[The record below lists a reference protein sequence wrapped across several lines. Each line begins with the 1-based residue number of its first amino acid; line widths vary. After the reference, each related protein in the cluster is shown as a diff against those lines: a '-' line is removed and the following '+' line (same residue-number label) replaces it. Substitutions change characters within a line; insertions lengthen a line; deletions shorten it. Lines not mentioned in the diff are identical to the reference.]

1 MTNNIPMQ
9 RALMQVRELQ
19 AYVQS
24 VDSMPELLADGLLQD
39 LDFISSEIEYY
50 NGDVEPK
57 PEPEPSKSKM
67 LFDFFEEYAN
77 DYTRLV
83 DIASDKLDDMFVPTM
98 EKDNDK

>member
-24 VDSMPELLADGLLQD
+24 VDSMPESLADGLLQD

-50 NGDVEPK
+50 NGEVTPK
-57 PEPEPSKSKM
+57 PEPLPCKSKM
-67 LFDFFEEYAN
+67 LFDFFEEFAD

-83 DIASDKLDDMFVPTM
+83 DIRSDKLDDMFVPTM
-98 EKDNDK
+98 EKSDDK

>member
-9 RALMQVRELQ
+9 RALMNVRAIQ
-19 AYVQS
+19 SYVQS
-24 VDSMPELLADGLLQD
+24 VSSMPSMLVDGLLED
-39 LDFISSEIEYY
+39 LEFIASEIEYY

-57 PEPEPSKSKM
+57 PEREPSKSKV

-83 DIASDKLDDMFVPTM
+83 DITSDNLGDMFVPTM
-98 EKDNDK
+98 ENSDE

>member
-50 NGDVEPK
+50 NGEVTPK
-57 PEPEPSKSKM
+57 PEPFPSKSTV

-83 DIASDKLDDMFVPTM
+83 DITSDNLGDMFVPTM
-98 EKDNDK
+98 ENSDE

>member
-50 NGDVEPK
+50 NGEVTPK
-57 PEPEPSKSKM
+57 PEPLPCKSKM